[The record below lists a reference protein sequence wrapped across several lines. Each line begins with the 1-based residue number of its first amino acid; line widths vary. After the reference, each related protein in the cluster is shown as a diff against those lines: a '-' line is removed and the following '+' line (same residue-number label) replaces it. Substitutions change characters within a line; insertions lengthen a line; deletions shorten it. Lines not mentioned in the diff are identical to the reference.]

1 MTNTIYIHQPEKAFS
16 FTRLP
21 NFLFE
26 APTFQPL
33 SNEAKVLY
41 AFVLRR
47 AELSRKNGWA
57 DEYGRVYLYYPICE
71 VVALLRCG
79 RQKAVNT
86 LRELQYAGLVEIQ
99 KQGCGKPNRIYP
111 KSYEAVPNTDFKK
124 SGLSEIFSA
133 GKPAG
138 KEWNGERSSMAQH
151 AILRFEKHK
160 GHPAGPLEAHHE
172 RKKEQYASNPDIDT
186 SRSKYNFH
194 IVKPDG
200 RYYHF
205 IQSRIEQAR
214 CRTRKD
220 STRFVDTLITASPEF
235 FKGKSPKEIAAYF
248 QRAADFLIDRV
259 GRENIVSA
267 MVHMDEKTPHLHLVF
282 VPLTKDNRLCAK
294 EIIGNR
300 ANLTKW
306 QDDFHACMVE
316 QYPDLERGE
325 SASKTGRKHI
335 PTRLFKQAVNLSK
348 QARAIEAVLSGITPL
363 NAGKK
368 KEEALSMLKKW
379 FPQMEN
385 FSGQLKKYKVTIND
399 LLAENEK
406 LEVRAKASEKGKMN
420 DTMERAKLKS
430 ELDDM
435 RRLVDR
441 IPPEIL
447 AELKRQQRQHGK
459 ER

>member
-1 MTNTIYIHQPEKAFS
+1 
-16 FTRLP
+16 
-21 NFLFE
+21 
-26 APTFQPL
+26 
-33 SNEAKVLY
+33 
-41 AFVLRR
+41 
-47 AELSRKNGWA
+47 
-57 DEYGRVYLYYPICE
+57 
-71 VVALLRCG
+71 
-79 RQKAVNT
+79 
-86 LRELQYAGLVEIQ
+86 
-99 KQGCGKPNRIYP
+99 
-111 KSYEAVPNTDFKK
+111 
-124 SGLSEIFSA
+124 
-133 GKPAG
+133 
-138 KEWNGERSSMAQH
+138 MAQH

-160 GHPAGPLEAHHE
+160 GNPARPLEAHHE
-172 RKKEQYASNPDIDT
+172 RQKEQYTSNPDINT

-194 IVKPDG
+194 IVKPEG

-205 IQSRIEQAR
+205 IQSRIEQAG

-235 FKGKSPKEIAAYF
+235 FKGKSPKEIQAFF
-248 QRAADFLIDRV
+248 QRAADFLIGRV

-267 MVHMDEKTPHLHLVF
+267 VVHMDEKTPHLHLTF

-306 QDDFHACMVE
+306 QDDFT
-316 QYPDLERGE
+316 PTWWRN
-325 SASKTGRKHI
+325 I
-335 PTRLFKQAVNLSK
+335 PTWSVGKRQQDRPEAYPHPAFKQAVSLSR
-348 QARAIEAVLSGITPL
+348 QARAIEATLDGINPL

-368 KEEALSMLKKW
+368 KEEALSLLKKW

-406 LEVRAKASEKGKMN
+406 LEARAKASEKGKMK

-430 ELDDM
+430 ELDDLQ
-435 RRLVDR
+435 RLVDR
-441 IPPEIL
+441 IPPDIL
-447 AELKRQQRQHGK
+447 VELKRQQRHTR